1 MISQRFPIALLLMG
15 CMLIA
20 GASTRA
26 DDTPAEAKAK
36 AKLLAQQKAEAE
48 KSKRDKG
55 KNASASIAIRV
66 VMSAAA
72 NSATVVKR
80 KVQTEKPKT
89 TEELK
94 KEAEARRL
102 EEEKKAE
109 QAKAAEAMLKDRLAK
124 MPTDPLTKKIDEAIA
139 KKLAEE
145 KLPASPK
152 ADDAEFLRRVYLDLT
167 GVIPSVDKTKAFL
180 DDKDPNKR
188 AKLIDELLA
197 SPVFGKHEADVWT
210 KLMFQRLTENRGI
223 RIDPLREW
231 LEDKFILGENWDR
244 IVTGLVTATGT
255 QEENGAST
263 YFLATLS
270 ADKMTDSISR
280 LFLGVKIECAQCHN
294 HPFVSYKQNDYWAL
308 AAFFMKVRLQG
319 NPRAANAKGQNLPAI
334 VEINATQGKGVARQK
349 NLPEAAKFLP
359 PKFLKGEQAK
369 VEDKD
374 PLRPVFAK
382 WLTEK
387 ENPYFGRAWANR
399 VWGQL
404 FGIGIINPIDDMHEE
419 RVPSHPELLEEL
431 AKQFVEQDFDVRFLY
446 RAICNSDSYQRTSI
460 PVAGNEADRTYFSHM
475 PIKVLTAEQLYDS
488 LNAVVS
494 MANLG
499 REIPK
504 DKAAAFAA
512 AQKRGALTARE
523 QFVAFFDAGET
534 QAISYESGI
543 PQVLRL
549 MNSPQYARGASL
561 VAQSLTRGLAKDQAI
576 EKMYLTALSR
586 RPTDAELEKMTKYVD
601 DHPTDGYGDI
611 LWVLLNSSEF
621 ALNR

>member
-1 MISQRFPIALLLMG
+1 MFFG
-15 CMLIA
+15 V
-20 GASTRA
+20 ASVRA

-48 KSKRDKG
+48 KSKRDEG
-55 KNASASIAIRV
+55 KNTSASIAIRV

-72 NSATVVKR
+72 NSANVVKR

-89 TEELK
+89 AEELK
-94 KEAEARRL
+94 KEAEAKRI
-102 EEEKKAE
+102 EEEKKAA
-109 QAKAAEAMLKDRLAK
+109 QAKAAEAMLKERLAK
-124 MPTDPLTKKIDEAIA
+124 MPTAPLTKKIDEAIA
-139 KKLAEE
+139 KKLEEE

-167 GVIPSVDKTKAFL
+167 GVIPNVEKTKAFL

-197 SPVFGKHEADVWT
+197 SPVFGKHEGDVWT

-223 RIDPLREW
+223 RVDPLREW
-231 LEDKFILGENWDR
+231 LEDRFVQGESWDK
-244 IVTGLVTATGT
+244 IVTGLLTATGT

-263 YFLATLS
+263 YFLAALS

-308 AAFFMKVRLQG
+308 AAFFMKVRLDG
-319 NPRAANAKGQNLPAI
+319 NPKNPNPKGRVPSI
-334 VEINATQGKGVARQK
+334 VEISATQGKGVARQK

-359 PKFLKGEQAK
+359 PKFLKGEQAN
-369 VEDKD
+369 VEDKE

-404 FGIGIINPIDDMHEE
+404 FGVGIINPIDDMHEE
-419 RVPSHPELLEEL
+419 RVPSHPELLDEL
-431 AKQFVEQDFDVRFLY
+431 AKVFVAQDFDVRFLY
-446 RAICNSDSYQRTSI
+446 RAICNSETYQRTSI

-494 MANLG
+494 VANLG

-512 AQKRGALTARE
+512 AQKRGALTARD

-561 VAQSLTRGLAKDQAI
+561 VAQNLTRGLAKDQAI
-576 EKMYLTALSR
+576 EKLYLTAFSR
-586 RPTDAELEKMTKYVD
+586 RPTSAEMEKMTKYVD
-601 DHPTDGYGDI
+601 DHPTDGFGDI